1 MIDCITSH
9 NKNESTNSSLSFVIS
24 EDILSKKKKKKS
36 VELANCE
43 RHKELTPAAKLV
55 F

>member
-24 EDILSKKKKKKS
+24 EDILSKKKKKK
-36 VELANCE
+36 N
-43 RHKELTPAAKLV
+43 P
-55 F
+55 